1 MTSQFSKILLERY
14 QGGDS
19 RAAGELYD
27 RYAKRLLGLARQ
39 RLTRLLAAKVDPD
52 DISQAAFQAFFE
64 LADQDQVRWD
74 REGDLWRLLSG
85 IAVNQVLRQAEHFSA
100 EKRRADREVGGVGIN
115 EVAWSDQ
122 QVDVAA
128 VQEINDLVAN
138 ILDNE
143 KPLAR
148 RVLTLRLAGA
158 TQVEIATRLQRS
170 ERTVRRVLQ
179 TIKSKFAT
187 FYDLDLDTPN
197 STELSTATFSADYGG
212 YDLMQMI
219 GAGAFGKVYLGRENQ
234 SGALV
239 AIKVLRK
246 SWLDRPDVERQF
258 LTEAKQLAQL
268 QHPNIVSF
276 LSAGPIPNGSWF
288 IVMEHVTGTPLRSA
302 ESSLLTTDR
311 VLQWL
316 TGIGSAISYLHD
328 NQLIHGDLNPANVLV
343 NQNKATLIDFGL
355 SVLQAEE
362 SATKLMGGTEGFLA
376 PEQTTSKPAD
386 IFSFGKIVQFVDRI
400 AGRQL
405 EANVRNQLAEIA
417 RQAIALDPRERI
429 VAGELQQRLAVI
441 CDYTKQE
448 QHNELNDG
456 S

>member
-1 MTSQFSKILLERY
+1 M
-14 QGGDS
+14 
-19 RAAGELYD
+19 
-27 RYAKRLLGLARQ
+27 
-39 RLTRLLAAKVDPD
+39 
-52 DISQAAFQAFFE
+52 
-64 LADQDQVRWD
+64 
-74 REGDLWRLLSG
+74 
-85 IAVNQVLRQAEHFSA
+85 
-100 EKRRADREVGGVGIN
+100 
-115 EVAWSDQ
+115 AWSDQ

-386 IFSFGKIVQFVDRI
+386 IFFHLARSFNSSTESRADNWKRTC
-400 AGRQL
+400 
-405 EANVRNQLAEIA
+405 
-417 RQAIALDPRERI
+417 AI
-429 VAGELQQRLAVI
+429 
-441 CDYTKQE
+441 
-448 QHNELNDG
+448 